1 MLINQEEEK
10 QLQKIRDTDYQTIV
24 SGKDNGVPFLTYVF
38 KLHYKLF
45 GETCSNCPNKLP
57 GYIQKL
63 KSFNTKNQMET
74 KTKSNYVLNG
84 TCTIPVPGTSKAY
97 SNANLTD
104 EIALE
109 LLAKN
114 PNRKS
119 LFSKLPKNVDA
130 LIEAH
135 NSGNGKT
142 ATPLADNLV
151 KIGDTVITIEQATSL
166 LEKVGVETKA
176 TSVKGI
182 KTAIAKL
189 DADKLI
195 EFETL
200 LIEVKDETVVNEELE
215 NAE

>member
-38 KLHYKLF
+38 KLHFRLF

-63 KSFNTKNQMET
+63 KSFNTKTQMKT
-74 KTKSNYVLNG
+74 KTKSNFVLNG
-84 TCTIPVPGTSKAY
+84 TCTIPVAGTSKAY
-97 SNANLTD
+97 SKANLTD
-104 EIALE
+104 EIAVE

-119 LFSKLPKNVDA
+119 LFAKLPKNVDA
-130 LIEAH
+130 LIEAY
-135 NSGNGKT
+135 NSGNVKT
-142 ATPLADNLV
+142 ATPLANNLV
-151 KIGDTVITIEQATSL
+151 KIGETVITIEQATSL
-166 LEKVGVETKA
+166 LDKVGVKTKA
-176 TSVKGI
+176 SSVKEI
-182 KTAIAKL
+182 KTAISKL
-189 DADKLI
+189 NADKLI

-200 LIEVKDETVVNEELE
+200 LIEVKDETVVNQELD
-215 NAE
+215 NY